1 MPHQITL
8 RYEPSRDPREVRIAF
23 LLNRRP
29 WLGCFVRSSGPPLRP
44 CGEALLC
51 MGLLPAIELA
61 CDLRIEEPVDRT
73 LLAAVDDVQR
83 MVAGWTPGCHPVRI
97 VAPTRD
103 AKYPNGRGH
112 GLFFSG
118 GVDSSYSLAVNRN
131 QLDGIVTLLGCDIS
145 LADRET
151 ADWLA
156 GLSRRVAM
164 AMGVESII
172 VETDLPEQMHR
183 YLGWI
188 EYHGSALAGIRHLF
202 GDRFASM
209 RVAASVDEATKW
221 SLPWGS
227 HPGIDPRLGTA
238 DATILLDGLVTR
250 PEKLAR
256 LLAEPVLLENLRVCY
271 HGGPNC
277 GKCSK
282 CLSTWVCLDVLGGGQ
297 PVPSFPPGRPPL
309 NPAALAIPDTSVR
322 NDRLGLRAEAI
333 RAGGHE
339 TLVAMIDA
347 AVAAF
352 DLRRPTLAERYQLKG
367 LMRVARH
374 RWRLAR
380 DRRFGRPP
388 RD

>member
-131 QLDGIVTLLGCDIS
+131 QLDGIVTLLGCDCAEPLIVS
-145 LADRET
+145 FLLVDTPAT
-151 ADWLA
+151 
-156 GLSRRVAM
+156 VVFF
-164 AMGVESII
+164 GVN
-172 VETDLPEQMHR
+172 
-183 YLGWI
+183 
-188 EYHGSALAGIRHLF
+188 
-202 GDRFASM
+202 
-209 RVAASVDEATKW
+209 
-221 SLPWGS
+221 
-227 HPGIDPRLGTA
+227 
-238 DATILLDGLVTR
+238 VTR
-250 PEKLAR
+250 
-256 LLAEPVLLENLRVCY
+256 
-271 HGGPNC
+271 H
-277 GKCSK
+277 
-282 CLSTWVCLDVLGGGQ
+282 
-297 PVPSFPPGRPPL
+297 VPAWRSRIEHR
-309 NPAALAIPDTSVR
+309 AVR
-322 NDRLGLRAEAI
+322 
-333 RAGGHE
+333 
-339 TLVAMIDA
+339 
-347 AVAAF
+347 
-352 DLRRPTLAERYQLKG
+352 
-367 LMRVARH
+367 
-374 RWRLAR
+374 
-380 DRRFGRPP
+380 
-388 RD
+388 